1 MKIELG
7 NIASIQTGLFS
18 KTVSDG
24 KIVYLQANHFDEN
37 GILQK
42 SLHPDLKE
50 DTVTDRHLLW
60 DKDILFAAKGTK
72 NFAALYE
79 QSDFPC
85 VASTTFFV
93 IRLTDR
99 SVLPEYLVWFMNQS
113 YTQKILK
120 SGAIGTSIVSISK
133 SVLEKIEIP
142 IPSIQIQK
150 TVLKIVEL
158 RNQEQGLRRKIEH
171 LRAQQIQHQIN
182 QLIQK

>member
-24 KIVYLQANHFDEN
+24 EIVYLQVKHFDEN

-42 SLHPDLKE
+42 ALHPDLKE

-93 IRLTDR
+93 IRLSDR
-99 SVLPEYLVWFMNQS
+99 KVLPEYLVWFMNQPH
-113 YTQKILK
+113 TQKILK
-120 SGAIGTSIVSISK
+120 SGAIGSSIVSISK
-133 SVLEKIEIP
+133 SVLEKIEVP

-150 TVLKIVEL
+150 NILKIVAL
-158 RNQEQGLRRKIEH
+158 RNKEKCIKSRIEQLRT
-171 LRAQQIQHQIN
+171 QQIQHQIN
-182 QLIQK
+182 QLIQN